1 MKKRQ
6 EEKRALC
13 TRIKWRKQA
22 NKRRRKKALNLSV
35 FRAYDVTMIG
45 CHILNVY
52 MKTTLT
58 HIPSTVWTEG
68 KKHTYN
74 IFLIKVYASSV
85 FSQLSLNYTIHN
97 TIISTHILFIMVDIR
112 LCIRYISVYIFI
124 YFVRRPYTAIS
135 FQRML
140 TMYAILLWP
149 VKSFFVRFSF
159 VFFCVHY
166 WLRLVSPFRHL

>member
-112 LCIRYISVYIFI
+112 LCIRYISVYIYLFI
-124 YFVRRPYTAIS
+124 LYGVHVQRSLFNACSQCTLS
-135 FQRML
+135 FSGQ
-140 TMYAILLWP
+140 WK
-149 VKSFFVRFSF
+149 VFSF
-159 VFFCVHY
+159 VFLSSFFVFTTGF
-166 WLRLVSPFRHL
+166 V